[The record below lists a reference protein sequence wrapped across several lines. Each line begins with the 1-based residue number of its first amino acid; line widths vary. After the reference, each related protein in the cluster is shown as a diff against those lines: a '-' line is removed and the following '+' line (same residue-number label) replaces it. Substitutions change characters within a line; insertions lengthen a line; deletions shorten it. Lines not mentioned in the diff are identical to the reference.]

1 VCVLDENVV
10 WHIQDL
16 QFSSDLYVL
25 SLDNFDTILGYNYLQ
40 QFSPMKI
47 QRGAKWLIIPYGSVQ
62 VMLHGIMS
70 KLKVGDVVQIY
81 QFFDQDLNLDD
92 SEPSL

>member
-1 VCVLDENVV
+1 
-10 WHIQDL
+10 
-16 QFSSDLYVL
+16 
-25 SLDNFDTILGYNYLQ
+25 
-40 QFSPMKI
+40 MKI

-70 KLKVGDVVQIY
+70 KLKAGDVVQIY
-81 QFFDQDLNLDD
+81 QFSDQDLNLDD

>member
-16 QFSSDLYVL
+16 QFSSDLYIL
-25 SLDNFDTILGYNYLQ
+25 SLDNFDTILGYNCLQ
-40 QFSPMKI
+40 QFGPMKI

-70 KLKVGDVVQIY
+70 KLKAGDVVQIY
-81 QFFDQDLNLDD
+81 QFSDQDLNLDD